1 MVATTALVVEK
12 KIISTNDD
20 SADDVLNEDEEVSK
34 ITSSTFTSKRVAD
47 VKKTP
52 PPPIKA
58 SPHTI
63 AHDKEHRKTD
73 VPAANSPAAAA
84 NTRKNANKL
93 EAAATKSKP
102 KEIHKE
108 LRFANIKST
117 PTENEVRY
125 LFDKLFFKHHII

>member
-12 KIISTNDD
+12 KIISSTNDD

-34 ITSSTFTSKRVAD
+34 ITSSTFTCKRVAD

-73 VPAANSPAAAA
+73 VPASNTSAVAA
-84 NTRKNANKL
+84 NTKKNANKL

-102 KEIHKE
+102 KEVHKE

-125 LFDKLFFKHHII
+125 LFEKLFF

>member
-34 ITSSTFTSKRVAD
+34 ITSSTFTCKRVAD

-63 AHDKEHRKTD
+63 AHDKEQRKTD
-73 VPAANSPAAAA
+73 VPASNTSAAA

-117 PTENEVRY
+117 LTDNEVRY
-125 LFDKLFFKHHII
+125 LFDKFFF